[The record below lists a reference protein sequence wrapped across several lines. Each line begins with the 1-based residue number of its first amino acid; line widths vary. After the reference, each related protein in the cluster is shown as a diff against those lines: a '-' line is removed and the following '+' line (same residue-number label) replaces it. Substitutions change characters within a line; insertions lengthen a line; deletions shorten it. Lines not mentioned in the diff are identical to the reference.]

1 MAAIVVAACGVPVV
15 KHGNRAAS
23 SLSGGADTL
32 EALGV
37 RIDLGP
43 DEVARCVAEV
53 GIGFC
58 FAPMFHP
65 SYRYAGAARRE
76 IGVPTVF
83 NLLGPL
89 TNPAGPR
96 AGLIGCA
103 FGDLAEVMAGVF
115 AARRC
120 SVLVV
125 HGDDGLDEL
134 TTTTTSTI
142 WRVQAGTIDRLTFDP
157 AGFGF
162 ARAELSELVGGD
174 AEFNAAE
181 ARSVFSGAT
190 GPVRDAVV
198 LNAAGAM
205 VAHAGL
211 SSSRRVAAGLGG
223 RVGTRC
229 GSDRQRGRRR
239 AARPLG
245 AVHPVAAGS
254 RRRRGHCAAANR
266 AERAVAAHAAEA
278 AAPSPGERPSRRWR
292 ARSGCPERPAS
303 GPAARSPRRVR
314 RPAGLGVEDRSA
326 RPRTA
331 RRPRA
336 SAAPRGRRC
345 PRRPAGRAGPPP
357 GASRRRRPAG
367 PPPIR
372 RPSPGRA
379 AAARAT
385 ASRWRPRRGRA
396 AARRSRSGRARPAPD
411 LIDGRRQ
418 RRVDRPRRSAS
429 AAAPDRRRVIVG
441 RSRPG
446 RPDTV
451 TPHAGGR
458 TARAAPSAPA
468 GWCRCALR

>member
-1 MAAIVVAACGVPVV
+1 MTASDSSSAATPTWPGVLARLTDSQPLVQGQAAWAMDQIMTGAATPAQIAAFGVAMKIKRPTAAEVSELADTMLSHARKVPTDVIGTDTVDVVGTGGDGANTVNLSTMAAIVVAAAGVRVV

-23 SLSGGADTL
+23 SMSGGADTL

-58 FAPMFHP
+58 FAPQFHP
-65 SYRYAGAARRE
+65 SLRHAGAARRE

-142 WRVQAGTIDRLTFDP
+142 FRVQAGTIDRLTFDP

-162 ARAELSELVGGD
+162 PRAQLSELIGGD
-174 AEFNAAE
+174 AQSNAAS
-181 ARSVFSGAT
+181 ARAVFGGAQ
-190 GPVRDAVV
+190 GPVRDAVI

-211 SSSRRVAAGLGG
+211 TASAEWLPAWESGLE
-223 RVGTRC
+223 
-229 GSDRQRGRRR
+229 R
-239 AARPLG
+239 AAKAIDSG
-245 AVHPVAAGS
+245 
-254 RRRRGHCAAANR
+254 
-266 AERAVAAHAAEA
+266 AAEQLL
-278 AAPSPGERPSRRWR
+278 SKWIKFSHK
-292 ARSGCPERPAS
+292 
-303 GPAARSPRRVR
+303 
-314 RPAGLGVEDRSA
+314 L
-326 RPRTA
+326 
-331 RRPRA
+331 
-336 SAAPRGRRC
+336 
-345 PRRPAGRAGPPP
+345 
-357 GASRRRRPAG
+357 
-367 PPPIR
+367 
-372 RPSPGRA
+372 
-379 AAARAT
+379 
-385 ASRWRPRRGRA
+385 
-396 AARRSRSGRARPAPD
+396 
-411 LIDGRRQ
+411 
-418 RRVDRPRRSAS
+418 
-429 AAAPDRRRVIVG
+429 
-441 RSRPG
+441 
-446 RPDTV
+446 
-451 TPHAGGR
+451 
-458 TARAAPSAPA
+458 
-468 GWCRCALR
+468 

>member
-1 MAAIVVAACGVPVV
+1 MRVPTWEYRCVIDTQTRPDPAAPSWRGILSRLTELQPLAPGEAGWAMDQIMTGAATPAQIAAFGVSMKMKRPTPAEVSELADTMLSHARKVPTDRIGTETVDIVGTGGDGANTVNLSTMAAIVVAAAGVPVI

-43 DEVARCVAEV
+43 DDVARCVEEV

-58 FAPMFHP
+58 FAPQFHP
-65 SYRYAGAARRE
+65 SLRHASAARRE
-76 IGVPTVF
+76 IAVPTVF

-103 FGDLAEVMAGVF
+103 FADLAEVMAGVF

-162 ARAELSELVGGD
+162 PRAQLSELLGGD
-174 AEFNAAE
+174 AESNAAE
-181 ARSVFSGAT
+181 ARSVFSGAK

-211 SSSRRVAAGLGG
+211 TSSAEWLPSWESGLQRAVDAIDSGAAGQLLAKW
-223 RVGTRC
+223 VKFT
-229 GSDRQRGRRR
+229 QR
-239 AARPLG
+239 L
-245 AVHPVAAGS
+245 
-254 RRRRGHCAAANR
+254 
-266 AERAVAAHAAEA
+266 
-278 AAPSPGERPSRRWR
+278 
-292 ARSGCPERPAS
+292 
-303 GPAARSPRRVR
+303 
-314 RPAGLGVEDRSA
+314 
-326 RPRTA
+326 
-331 RRPRA
+331 
-336 SAAPRGRRC
+336 
-345 PRRPAGRAGPPP
+345 
-357 GASRRRRPAG
+357 
-367 PPPIR
+367 
-372 RPSPGRA
+372 
-379 AAARAT
+379 
-385 ASRWRPRRGRA
+385 
-396 AARRSRSGRARPAPD
+396 
-411 LIDGRRQ
+411 
-418 RRVDRPRRSAS
+418 
-429 AAAPDRRRVIVG
+429 
-441 RSRPG
+441 
-446 RPDTV
+446 
-451 TPHAGGR
+451 
-458 TARAAPSAPA
+458 
-468 GWCRCALR
+468 